1 MYLNV
6 ITFKNSKTCAFTTEL
21 PYSTDKVSE
30 GWNIIAITD
39 KKQTVSFR
47 GSEVVSIVNQEITG
61 EIKKKA
67 PKIGGMK
74 PPKNSKMKIAIE

>member
-1 MYLNV
+1 MYLNL
-6 ITFKNSKTCAFTTEL
+6 ITFKNGKNASFTSEI
-21 PYSTDKVSE
+21 PYSTDKVE
-30 GWNIIAITD
+30 DGWNVIAITD